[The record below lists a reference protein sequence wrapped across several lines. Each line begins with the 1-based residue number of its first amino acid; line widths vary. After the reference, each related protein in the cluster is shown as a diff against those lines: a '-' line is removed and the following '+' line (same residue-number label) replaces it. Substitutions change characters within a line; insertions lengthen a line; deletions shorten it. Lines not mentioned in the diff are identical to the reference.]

1 MDAFVG
7 WRAAPARRMAAIH
20 DPRMKRLFV
29 LYAALAA
36 AAAAWTVWWFAAA
49 ARVEAVVDAKADELR
64 SGGAA
69 LSWGGRRTTGYPYRV
84 AVEFSEPEA
93 AWAAG
98 GAEWRWRGD
107 RVVGYVEPWD
117 PRHIIV
123 VVHGENLVERTRDGR
138 TDAWTV
144 EARGARAS
152 LVLDESWRPLRA
164 LVDISKIGAAPLGG
178 DNWAYARKALLAARR
193 SEAAAGGV
201 DAAVT
206 VEDARLP
213 RDAAGPFKRW
223 VALASARA
231 TATGPA
237 PAAWTAAELARW
249 RDGGGAVEITALEVE
264 WDRLLLRG
272 AGRLGLDAALRPEG
286 EIDARIAGVP
296 ALADLLA
303 RRGIIDPDAAR
314 GLSLA
319 AELLAEAPADG
330 GPPAVPMPV
339 AARGGALSLGPVPVA
354 PLGPLAGPTPD
365 APRRPR
371 GGPPA
376 SR

>member
-1 MDAFVG
+1 M
-7 WRAAPARRMAAIH
+7 R
-20 DPRMKRLFV
+20 RLFV
-29 LYAALAA
+29 LYTALAA
-36 AAAAWTVWWFAAA
+36 AAAAWTVWWFVAA
-49 ARVEAVVDAKADELR
+49 ARVEAFVDAKADELR
-64 SGGAA
+64 SGAAA

-84 AVEFSEPEA
+84 AVEFTEPEA
-93 AWAAG
+93 AWTAG
-98 GAEWRWRGD
+98 GAEWRWRGA

-117 PRHIIV
+117 PRHVIV
-123 VVHGENLVERTRDGR
+123 VVRGENLLERTRDGR
-138 TDAWTV
+138 ADAWTV
-144 EARGARAS
+144 EAGGARAS

-164 LVDISKIGAAPLGG
+164 LVDISRLGAAPLGG
-178 DNWAYARKALLAARR
+178 GGGGGDWAGARKALLAARR
-193 SEAAAGGV
+193 AEGAAGGV

-206 VEDARLP
+206 VEDARFP
-213 RDAAGPFKRW
+213 RDAAGLFGRR

-237 PAAWTAAELARW
+237 PAAWSAAELARW
-249 RDGGGAVEITALEVE
+249 RDGGGALEITALEVE
-264 WDRLLLRG
+264 WGALSLRG

-286 EIDARIAGVP
+286 EIAARIAGVP

-314 GLSLA
+314 WLGLA
-319 AELLAEAPADG
+319 ADLLAEAPAGG
-330 GPPAVPMPV
+330 GPPAAPMPI

-354 PLGPLAGPTPD
+354 ALGPVAGATPA